1 MKTENKTTT
10 AEAVELFGRK
20 ALFTN
25 ERIPLSV
32 VPQGLYRYELRDDG
46 NGHFTSVENNVVVNF
61 AGTIIT
67 KSPLELGERG
77 YCELLDEQPDL
88 NFLGY
93 ELTIKEFTEDNQ

>member
-1 MKTENKTTT
+1 MKTKSETLT
-10 AEAVELFGRK
+10 AEAVELFGKK

-46 NGHFTSVENNVVVNF
+46 NGHFTTVENNVVVNF

-67 KSPLELGERG
+67 KSPLDLGELG
-77 YCELLDEQPDL
+77 YCEILDEQPDL

-93 ELTIKEFTEDNQ
+93 EQTLKEFTEENE